1 MDLHLNAFLRATLNR
16 IPLNDSLKRFL
27 RPGAQAALAACSP
40 VAPQLRLAAQAA
52 LAARAGYIMRPDAQA
67 ALAV

>member
-1 MDLHLNAFLRATLNR
+1 MGLHLLAFLLATLNR

-27 RPGAQAALAACSP
+27 RPD
-40 VAPQLRLAAQAA
+40 AQAA